1 MFRMVL
7 AAALAAVTMS
17 TIIPGVAWSAEFNLR
32 LASFAT
38 DASTWG
44 RAQVELATQ
53 AKELSKGRI
62 EVQIF
67 NNSSLGSNRE
77 AMELA
82 KLGSVDL
89 VLSGASN
96 STRYAPQLNAV
107 LLPFLWKDRAT
118 MFSVLDG
125 PVGGK
130 LNALLAPSN
139 LRIVGWWDNGFR
151 HVSNSKGPIQKPDD
165 IKGLKL
171 RTLPSSVHVAF
182 FKRLGAI
189 PTPMDWAEV
198 MPALKQG
205 VIDGQENPP
214 AVVHSFRI
222 FEAQKFYSLT
232 GHVNEPVALA
242 MSELSRRKLPAELQA
257 ALDQAVAKAT
267 AVQRQLNAEEEARQ
281 MADLRTRMQVNDVPA
296 ETTAAFRAAALEVY
310 KEAYASMGEGAE
322 ALVGE
327 IVALNR

>member
-1 MFRMVL
+1 MNRKTILSSAAATML
-7 AAALAAVTMS
+7 AAGALSATA
-17 TIIPGVAWSAEFNLR
+17 AEFNLK

-44 RAQVELATQ
+44 RGQAEFANQV
-53 AKELSKGRI
+53 KELTKGRV

-82 KLGSVDL
+82 KLGSVDF
-89 VLSGASN
+89 VISGVSN

-118 MFSVLDG
+118 MFATLDG
-125 PVGGK
+125 PVGDK
-130 LNALLAPSN
+130 LNAMLTPSN
-139 LRIVGWWDNGFR
+139 LRIIGWWDNGFR
-151 HVSNSKGPIQKPDD
+151 HVTNNKGPILKAAD
-165 IKGLKL
+165 IQGLKL

-182 FKRLGAI
+182 FKKLGAI
-189 PTPMDWAEV
+189 PTPMDWSEV

-214 AVVHSFRI
+214 AVIHAFRV
-222 FEAQKFYSLT
+222 FETQKFYSLT
-232 GHVNEPVALA
+232 GHVNEPIALV
-242 MSELSRRKLPAELQA
+242 MSETSRKRLPAELQA
-257 ALDQAVAKAT
+257 AIDQAAVKTT
-267 AVQRQLNAEEEARQ
+267 AMQRQINADEEAKQ
-281 MADLRTRMQVNDVPA
+281 MAELRQKMQVNDVPA
-296 ETTAAFRAAALEVY
+296 ETVAIFRAAALEVY
-310 KEAYASMGEGAE
+310 KEAYPSMGEGAE

-327 IVALNR
+327 IVNLNK